1 MQIRMFSLLI
11 QEIAMKFSFLTES
24 DALTEI
30 EKKRL
35 DKLLYERLN
44 HHNGD
49 STV

>member
-35 DKLLYERLN
+35 DKLLYENADESEL
-44 HHNGD
+44 
-49 STV
+49 